1 MICGN
6 KNPYPVTGENKDKT
20 NRHHFFSNRF
30 DFTKLSAD
38 LNKNMM
44 SVDLYLFGH
53 GVVKNLASM
62 AENIRLSGG
71 NLFYY

>member
-1 MICGN
+1 MQGGRIFLIVGN
-6 KNPYPVTGENKDKT
+6 KQPFQISSPSKDKT
-20 NRHHFFSNRF
+20 NRHFFFSNWF

-53 GVVKNLASM
+53 G
-62 AENIRLSGG
+62 
-71 NLFYY
+71 